1 VKLDLAHLSAT
12 DALEPLDDEAFAGLA
27 GFRFALRQFL
37 GFSEAAVKSAGVT
50 AQQYQ
55 AMLAIRATPEQELSI
70 QGLAQQLMLR
80 PNGAVQMVDRL
91 ESIGML
97 QRRVAPEDRR
107 SVLVTLTR
115 LGDRVIGVLAAEH
128 LYELVRHRPLLVE
141 SLRRLKSI
149 AG

>member
-70 QGLAQQLMLR
+70 QGLAQQLMLK

-91 ESIGML
+91 ESIGMV

-128 LYELVRHRPLLVE
+128 LDELVRHRPLLVE